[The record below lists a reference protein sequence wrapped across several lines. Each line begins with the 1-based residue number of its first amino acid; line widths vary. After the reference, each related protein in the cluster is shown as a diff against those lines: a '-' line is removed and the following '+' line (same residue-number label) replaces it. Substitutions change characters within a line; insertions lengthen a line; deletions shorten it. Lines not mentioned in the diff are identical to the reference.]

1 MEPAIDYLR
10 GEVLVQEDTLSYFP
24 ASKLPASA
32 TDRFARLF
40 DAQPLWQR
48 EALLPYIADLASPGQ
63 NMEALLLA
71 HARAVQCGCAQLYG
85 PRMKLGTAAGDGLC
99 SSIT

>member
-1 MEPAIDYLR
+1 MDLLR
-10 GEVLVQEDTLSYFP
+10 GEVLINEDTVSYFP
-24 ASKLPASA
+24 VSKLPMSA
-32 TDRFARLF
+32 TARFARLF

-71 HARAVQCGCAQLYG
+71 HARAVQSGCAQLYG
-85 PRMKLGTAAGDGLC
+85 PRKKPGLP
-99 SSIT
+99 